1 MPNVLVRDVPEDVHT
16 ALQRRAEQ
24 RGQSLQQYLAGEL
37 RRLAERPSVDEVLD
51 RIERRSGGQVGL
63 QQAADDLAEERQR
76 H

>member
-1 MPNVLVRDVPEDVHT
+1 MTNVLVRDIPDEVHA

-37 RRLAERPSVDEVLD
+37 VRLAERPTVDELFARVS
-51 RIERRSGGQVGL
+51 RRRGGQVGL
-63 QQAADDLAEERQR
+63 EQAARDLADERAR

>member
-1 MPNVLVRDVPEDVHT
+1 MTNVLVRDIPDDVHA

-37 RRLAERPSVDEVLD
+37 ARLAERPTVDELFARVSL
-51 RIERRSGGQVGL
+51 RRGGKVGL
-63 QQAADDLAEERQR
+63 DQAARDLAEERAG